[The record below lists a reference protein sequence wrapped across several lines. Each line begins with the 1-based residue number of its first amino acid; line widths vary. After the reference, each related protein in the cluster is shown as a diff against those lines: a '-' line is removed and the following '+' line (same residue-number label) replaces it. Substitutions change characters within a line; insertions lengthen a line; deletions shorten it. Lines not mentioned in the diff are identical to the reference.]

1 MFLSGQIWMFLFNF
15 FYIKNAISLFFAN
28 LQPLIYTMCIKPM
41 RGIKTKLFILLCFLL
56 GHSLTSTSYSAE
68 KTEETLSLD
77 SLFSLAQSNVQQQ
90 IGFDYT
96 EQLYKEAKLQKNEY
110 HEANAMFC
118 YVRYYYSKNMDSMYI
133 WLQKALPLFEKQ
145 KRYVEYFRMKAWY
158 VYVLTRA
165 KQNDEALKYVSNLQK
180 EADEF
185 NFPEGKEM
193 GDQALAD
200 FYLSNSLWEEGI
212 ALYEEV
218 LSSMEMRNAPLVK
231 RINIIKQLMNKAVDP
246 EVKMKYIKRLDEYV
260 KICKEKGI
268 EWLDEEIPVYYLE
281 YVVHRHYALEYILNN
296 KLKEALVHLKKA
308 EALLNHYEMYNY
320 RTELQTIYGSY
331 YQHNKEYDKALAI
344 YDSLLPV
351 WRERKAMARY
361 LEMLNRKASVLLES
375 RRDRAA
381 ALAYMEYAF
390 LNDSIS
396 KARFYD
402 ELAEMKT
409 QHEVDKLELKNKQMD
424 LEVAKSHSHLL
435 LMSSGAVFLFL
446 ACCLLGY
453 ISYSRHRYGQQL
465 KVAKE
470 KAEEADR
477 MKSAFLANMNHEI
490 RTPLNAI
497 VGFSQVLVDEE
508 DPETRQQ
515 FADIIQSNNELLQR
529 LITDVLDISKI
540 ESNTLALN
548 YAEHDLPTLMKEIYN
563 VILMRMPEG
572 VKLELNDC
580 PPQLFCTDRNRLTQ
594 ILTNLLTNAIKHT
607 EKGFIRFGYEV
618 TETDIVFSV
627 EDSGEGIPE
636 DKLESI
642 FSRFVQLNDWSK
654 GVGLG
659 LAICKGLINQ
669 MGGTIG
675 VTSVFGFGSTFTV
688 VLPRK
693 KS

>member
-1 MFLSGQIWMFLFNF
+1 
-15 FYIKNAISLFFAN
+15 
-28 LQPLIYTMCIKPM
+28 M
-41 RGIKTKLFILLCFLL
+41 RGIKAKLFILLCFLL
-56 GHSLTSTSYSAE
+56 GHSLASTSYGAE
-68 KTEETLSLD
+68 KTEEALSLD

-90 IGFDYT
+90 RGFDYT

-110 HEANAMFC
+110 YEANAMFC

-165 KQNDEALKYVSNLQK
+165 KQNDEALKYVSELKK
-180 EADEF
+180 EADEL

-193 GDQALAD
+193 GNQALAD
-200 FYLSNSLWEEGI
+200 FYLSNNLWEEGI

-281 YVVHRHYALEYILNN
+281 YVVHRHYALEYILDN

-308 EALLNHYEMYNY
+308 EALLNHYEMYSY

-396 KARFYD
+396 KARYYS
-402 ELAEMKT
+402 ELAELKT

-424 LEVAKSHSHLL
+424 LEIAKSHSNLL
-435 LMSSGAVFLFL
+435 LMGGGAVFLFL

-465 KVAKE
+465 KLAKE

-497 VGFSQVLVDEE
+497 VGFSQVLVDED
-508 DPETRQQ
+508 DPETRQEY
-515 FADIIQSNNELLQR
+515 ADIIQSNNELLQR

-540 ESNTLALN
+540 ESNTMALN
-548 YAEHDLPTLMKEIYN
+548 YAEHDLPSLMKEIYN

-572 VKLELNDC
+572 VKLELNNC
-580 PPQLFCTDRNRLTQ
+580 PAQLFYTDRNRLTQ

-607 EKGFIRFGYEV
+607 EKGFIRFGYKA

-636 DKLESI
+636 DKLEQI

-669 MGGTIG
+669 MGGTIS
-675 VTSVFGFGSTFTV
+675 VSSVFGFGSTFTV
-688 VLPRK
+688 VLPK
-693 KS
+693 KKP